1 MVLAPHEFSS
11 RFWTVIAATFLG
23 FLGIGAVLP
32 GLGPHVHRDLGGSD
46 RTVGFVVGIFSVV
59 ALSSR
64 FIAGSVADRRG
75 RKPAFLLGLASCSI
89 AGLAYLLPI
98 GIPGAYLGRALQ
110 GFGEACLYTGA
121 ATWVIELGG
130 LHRSG
135 QALGYL
141 SSGIWGGISAG
152 PVVGQWIGS
161 FEAAAIFQ
169 AISAAF
175 GFLLLLFVPEEYKVD
190 RDPRSGKWMPPGL
203 LLAGLSVGFVNV
215 HYPVITA
222 FLVLHLSHYG
232 NSGPAAFSAYAAVI
246 LCARLFLGGLPDRL
260 KPNAL
265 FHSGLACMAVGLI
278 ALAAGPSPK
287 IAVAATGLLGFGFS
301 FPWSCVATTIL
312 KRTAASD
319 RGSVISALSAF
330 YDAFV
335 GASAFI
341 AGFVAD
347 HFGYS
352 AAFGMAA
359 GSLVL
364 AAILGNSLFTSME
377 DAPIPT
383 ETILA
388 APEVD
393 VEQ

>member
-1 MVLAPHEFSS
+1 MGLAPHEFNS

-32 GLGPHVHRDLGGSD
+32 ALGPHVRHDLGGSD

-59 ALSSR
+59 ALASR
-64 FIAGSVADRRG
+64 FVSGAVADRRG
-75 RKPAFLLGLASCSI
+75 RKPAFLIGLASCAA
-89 AGLAYLLPI
+89 AGFAYLLPI
-98 GIPGAYLGRALQ
+98 GVGGAYLGRTLQ

-161 FEAAAIFQ
+161 FEAAALFQ
-169 AISAAF
+169 ALSALVAF
-175 GFLLLLFVPEEYKVD
+175 ALLLFVPEHYHPE
-190 RDPRSGKWMPPGL
+190 RNRRSAGWMPRGL
-203 LLAGLSVGFVNV
+203 LLAGFSVGFVNV

-222 FLVLHLSHYG
+222 FLVLHLSRYED
-232 NSGPAAFSAYAAVI
+232 SGPAAFSAYAAVI
-246 LCARLFLGGLPDRL
+246 LLSRLFLGSLPDRL
-260 KPNAL
+260 KPGRL
-265 FHSGLACMAVGLI
+265 YQSGLACMALGLVVI
-278 ALAAGPSPK
+278 AMGPGPK
-287 IAVAATGLLGFGFS
+287 LAVAASGLLGFGFS

-312 KRTAASD
+312 RRTAAGD
-319 RGSVISALSAF
+319 RGAVISALSAF

-335 GASAFI
+335 GASAFV
-341 AGFVAD
+341 AGLVAD
-347 HFGYS
+347 RFGYS

-359 GSLVL
+359 ASLV
-364 AAILGNSLFTSME
+364 AAAVMGRTLFSE
-377 DAPIPT
+377 PAVVVESPA
-383 ETILA
+383 EVEA
-388 APEVD
+388 A
-393 VEQ
+393 